1 MKSTCRRQW
10 LFLSAAAALTFC
22 ADRAADA
29 DDSNYGLPVTQVQ
42 FDKLIPMSYPTTSP
56 GYDRLRQ
63 TIWPLID
70 PGVAKI
76 PTTENLVYPTD
87 QPLLI
92 TNEGGLGQSPQNRP
106 KQVPAPIIQ
115 HSAES
120 SHAPAHSGGK
130 TP

>member
-1 MKSTCRRQW
+1 MRSTCRRQW
-10 LFLSAAAALTFC
+10 LFLSAAAALILC
-22 ADRAADA
+22 ADRAAAA
-29 DDSNYGLPVTQVQ
+29 DDSNYGLPLTQVQ

-76 PTTENLVYPTD
+76 PTTENLVYPMD

-92 TNEGGLGQSPQNRP
+92 TNEGLGQVPQSRAKQQPVLHQASESYHSPPETGGRP
-106 KQVPAPIIQ
+106 R
-115 HSAES
+115 
-120 SHAPAHSGGK
+120 
-130 TP
+130 

>member
-1 MKSTCRRQW
+1 MRSTCRRQW

-29 DDSNYGLPVTQVQ
+29 DDSNYGLPLTQVQ

-76 PTTENLVYPTD
+76 PTTENLVYPMD
-87 QPLLI
+87 QPSLI
-92 TNEGGLGQSPQNRP
+92 TNEGLGQVPQSRAKQQPVLHQASESYHSPP
-106 KQVPAPIIQ
+106 
-115 HSAES
+115 
-120 SHAPAHSGGK
+120 
-130 TP
+130 